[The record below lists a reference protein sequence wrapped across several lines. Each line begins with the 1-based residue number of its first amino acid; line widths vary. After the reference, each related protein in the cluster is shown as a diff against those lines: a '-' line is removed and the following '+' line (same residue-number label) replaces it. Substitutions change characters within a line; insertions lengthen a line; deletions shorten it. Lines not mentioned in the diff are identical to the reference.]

1 MPQFAYR
8 ALTGSGER
16 VAGEIEAGD
25 QKGAIQRLQAQG
37 LIPIEA
43 FPKAA
48 GGGALGGSGGQ
59 AEVGMV
65 RVAGGGRQAAALTLA
80 TRELATLLEAGE
92 TLESAL
98 ALVAEDLDDAALART
113 LAAVLGKVR
122 GGAALSEAMAG
133 EPMVFPRLYIGM
145 VRAAEATGRLGP
157 VLGDLADLRERQEEL
172 RRQLVSALVYP
183 AILLATA
190 IGAIAVLLLYV
201 VPQFE
206 PVFADAGDR
215 LPAATR
221 VILDVAGGLRAH
233 GATIAIM
240 LCGGLFAAIVARQL
254 PGVRHAWHRLVL
266 HLPGLGAA
274 ARERATAEIC
284 RGLSTLLKGGLDLPQ
299 ALLLLREM
307 VGNVAVAEALGRV
320 AASVRQGERLAQ
332 ALGREGVLQPMGQK
346 LLKTAEES
354 GRLQPLARYIAERF
368 EQRIASRLQRIVTL
382 LEPVL
387 VIGLGGIVG
396 GIVIAILTAVLS
408 VNELAF

>member
-1 MPQFAYR
+1 LPQFAYR

-25 QKGAIQRLQAQG
+25 QKSAIQRLQAQG

-43 FPKAA
+43 FLKPA
-48 GGGALGGSGGQ
+48 GGGSVEAG
-59 AEVGMV
+59 VG
-65 RVAGGGRQAAALTLA
+65 RLQGGGRHAAALTVA

-98 ALVAEDLDDAALART
+98 ALVAEDLDDAILGRT

-122 GGAALSEAMAG
+122 GGQALSEAMAG
-133 EPMVFPRLYIGM
+133 EPKTFSRLYVGM

-157 VLGDLADLRERQEEL
+157 VLGELADLRERQEEL
-172 RRQLVSALVYP
+172 RRQLTSALVYP
-183 AILLATA
+183 AILVATA
-190 IGAIAVLLLYV
+190 IGAVAVLLLYV

-206 PVFADAGDR
+206 PVFAGAGDR
-215 LPAATR
+215 LPTATR
-221 VILDVAGGLRAH
+221 VILDVAAGLRTH
-233 GATIAIM
+233 GPTLAIT
-240 LCGGLFAAIVARQL
+240 LACGLLVAIVALQL
-254 PGVRHAWHRLVL
+254 PQVRHAWHRLVL
-266 HLPGLGAA
+266 RLPGIDIA

-284 RGLSTLLKGGLDLPQ
+284 RGLSTLLQGGLDLPQ
-299 ALLLLREM
+299 ALLMLREM
-307 VGNVAVAEALGRV
+307 VGNLAVAEALGRV
-320 AASVRQGERLAQ
+320 AAGVRQGERLAE
-332 ALGREGVLQPMGQK
+332 ALGREGILVPMGQK
-346 LLKTAEES
+346 LLRTAEES

-368 EQRIASRLQRIVTL
+368 EQRIASRLKRFVTL

-396 GIVIAILTAVLS
+396 GIVVAILTAVLS

>member
-1 MPQFAYR
+1 VPNFAYR

-25 QKGAIQRLQAQG
+25 QKGAILRLQAQG

-43 FPKAA
+43 LPKPAGAA
-48 GGGALGGSGGQ
+48 ARALAGSGR
-59 AEVGMV
+59 E
-65 RVAGGGRQAAALTLA
+65 RISIGGRQAAALTLA
-80 TRELATLLEAGE
+80 TRELATLLDAGE

-98 ALVAEDLDDAALART
+98 ALIAEEQSDATLGRT
-113 LAAVLGKVR
+113 LRAVLAEVR
-122 GGAALSEAMAG
+122 AGAALSDAMAG
-133 EPMVFPRLYIGM
+133 EPAVFPRLYIGM

-157 VLGDLADLRERQEEL
+157 VLAELAELRERQAEI
-172 RRQLVSALVYP
+172 RRQLGSALAYP
-183 AILLATA
+183 TILLLTA

-206 PVFADAGDR
+206 PVFAGAGDR
-215 LPAATR
+215 LPATTR
-221 VILDVAGGLRAH
+221 VILDVAAALRAH
-233 GATIAIM
+233 GATIALVI
-240 LCGGLFAAIVARQL
+240 GGGFLAALAALQL
-254 PGVRHAWHRLVL
+254 PQVRQAWHRLVL
-266 HLPGLGAA
+266 RLPGFGAA

-284 RGLSTLLKGGLDLPQ
+284 RGLATLLKGGLDLPQ
-299 ALLLLREM
+299 ALAMLRGM
-307 VGNVAVAEALGRV
+307 VGNSAV
-320 AASVRQGERLAQ
+320 AASLDRAAVGVRQGERLAT
-332 ALGREGVLQPMGQK
+332 ALGREGILQPMGQK

-354 GRLQPLARYIAERF
+354 GRLEPLSRYIAERF
-368 EQRIASRLQRIVTL
+368 EQRIASRLQRVVTL

>member
-1 MPQFAYR
+1 LPQFAYR

-25 QKGAIQRLQAQG
+25 RKGAIQRLQAQG

-43 FPKAA
+43 FAKGAAGAA
-48 GGGALGGSGGQ
+48 GGIAEGGR
-59 AEVGMV
+59 E
-65 RVAGGGRQAAALTLA
+65 RIAGGGRQAAALTLV

-98 ALVAEDLDDAALART
+98 ALVAEEQDDAALGRT
-113 LAAVLGKVR
+113 LSAVLGKVR
-122 GGAALSEAMAG
+122 SGAALSEAMTS
-133 EPMVFPRLYIGM
+133 EPKVFPRLFIGM

-157 VLGDLADLRERQEEL
+157 VLSELADLRERQEEL
-172 RRQLVSALVYP
+172 RRQLTSALVYP
-183 AILLATA
+183 TILLLTA

-206 PVFADAGDR
+206 PVFAGAGDR

-221 VILDVAGGLRAH
+221 LILDIAASLRAH
-233 GATIAIM
+233 GPAIAIT
-240 LCGGLFAAIVARQL
+240 LCGGLFAAILGLQWPPIR
-254 PGVRHAWHRLVL
+254 RSWDRLVL
-266 HLPGLGAA
+266 RLPGLGAA

-299 ALLLLREM
+299 ALVMLREM
-307 VGNVAVAEALGRV
+307 VGNVAVAEALGRA
-320 AASVRQGERLAQ
+320 AASVRQGERLAL

-346 LLKTAEES
+346 LLQTAEES
-354 GRLQPLARYIAERF
+354 GRLEPLSRYIAERF
-368 EQRIASRLQRIVTL
+368 EQRIASRLQRVVTL

-396 GIVIAILTAVLS
+396 GIVVAILTAVLS